1 MSSLVTSAVR
11 SVAGKITRS
20 PLVTRRSRPPASS
33 IVTSDAIPLSST
45 LPEVRL
51 LLIGLAALA
60 IAGCGGG
67 DDAAPPAVK
76 RPADPCSARM
86 TAAAGAG
93 AHASLVS
100 REPDVV
106 TCRYAGGA
114 GSFRVTVDK
123 APQAWFRW
131 QRGQVERIQ
140 TASEWAHTP
149 AQQARDVPGVGGGAF
164 WVRGPRELVTSD
176 GKLLLTVRVER
187 PHRDKVARRAAI
199 KVARAG
205 LGPVDIPKRT
215 GP

>member
-1 MSSLVTSAVR
+1 
-11 SVAGKITRS
+11 
-20 PLVTRRSRPPASS
+20 
-33 IVTSDAIPLSST
+33 
-45 LPEVRL
+45 VRL
-51 LLIGLAALA
+51 LIIGLAALVL
-60 IAGCGGG
+60 AGCGGG
-67 DDAAPPAVK
+67 DDAAPATKPAK
-76 RPADPCSARM
+76 RPASPCSARM
-86 TAAAGAG
+86 TAAAGPA
-93 AHASLVS
+93 AHATVVS
-100 REPDVV
+100 RQPDVV
-106 TCRYAGGA
+106 TCRYAGDA
-114 GSFRVTVDK
+114 GTFRVTVDT

-149 AQQARDVPGVGGGAF
+149 EQQARDVPGVGGGAF

-187 PHRDKVARRAAI
+187 PHRDKVARLAAI

>member
-1 MSSLVTSAVR
+1 M
-11 SVAGKITRS
+11 
-20 PLVTRRSRPPASS
+20 
-33 IVTSDAIPLSST
+33 
-45 LPEVRL
+45 RL
-51 LLIGLAALA
+51 LIFGLAAVA

-67 DDAAPPAVK
+67 GGDAAPPAAK

-114 GSFRVTVDK
+114 GSFRVTVDT

-199 KVARAG
+199 KLARAG
-205 LGPVDIPKRT
+205 LGPVEIPKRT

>member
-1 MSSLVTSAVR
+1 M
-11 SVAGKITRS
+11 
-20 PLVTRRSRPPASS
+20 
-33 IVTSDAIPLSST
+33 PLSST
-45 LPEVRL
+45 LPDVRL
-51 LLIGLAALA
+51 LMIGLAAVAL
-60 IAGCGGG
+60 AGCGGS
-67 DDAAPPAVK
+67 DDAASPAKPAK

-149 AQQARDVPGVGGGAF
+149 AQRARDVPGVGGGAF

-176 GKLLLTVRVER
+176 GRQLLTVRVER